1 MYTEKEWGEKLRVEE
16 DKELVEELRYA
27 TRVGRVAGGAE
38 FVKRLEIQSGRTLT
52 RKRPGRPLVVK
63 AGA

>member
-1 MYTEKEWGEKLRVEE
+1 
-16 DKELVEELRYA
+16 VEELRYA